1 VYVQAAMA
9 DNTPPKPNRPRRAPP
24 GGFTARHIDPDRIP
38 DAEDLPVAGPTIPR
52 SEDLGL
58 REDDPSLLSDT
69 VADEEVEADEAPKDR
84 EVELDSI
91 FDRPAAGIET
101 ASLSR
106 FDPEAGRGD
115 VAIKIKAV
123 TIAVKNTI
131 ATPFGKLILTVPV
144 FLVGVALTIAAFTF
158 KDTPWIVAAGV
169 VMPIGLVLAYW
180 RYQSWLGHKRYM
192 YRLLETLGEDVS
204 EFDPAKVFRRASD
217 KAMERRKRR

>member
-1 VYVQAAMA
+1 MS
-9 DNTPPKPNRPRRAPP
+9 DSTPPKPNRPRRAPP
-24 GGFTARHIDPDRIP
+24 GGFTARHISPDAIP
-38 DAEDLPVAGPTIPR
+38 DAEDQAIAGPTIPR

-69 VADEEVEADEAPKDR
+69 VADEEVQADEAPKDR

-91 FDRPAAGIET
+91 FDRPTSGIET

-144 FLVGVALTIAAFTF
+144 FLAGVSLTIAAITF
-158 KDTPWIVAAGV
+158 KDTPWVVAAAV
-169 VMPIGLVLAYW
+169 VMPVGLVLAYW
-180 RYQSWLGHKRYM
+180 RYQAWLGHKRYM

-204 EFDPAKVFRRASD
+204 EFDAAKVFRRASD
-217 KAMERRKRR
+217 KALERRKRR